1 MIKRGRRNFNAN
13 FKAKV
18 ALEAIREQST
28 LSEIAAKYNLHPNQ
42 ITTWKKQLLSST
54 ESIFDK
60 GKKSDKLPDIEKQRD
75 ELYKV
80 VGQLKV
86 ENDWLKKK
94 SEQIFGKNWENDF
107 GR

>member
-1 MIKRGRRNFNAN
+1 MSKRKRRNFSAS

-18 ALEAIREQST
+18 ALEALKERAT
-28 LSEIAAKYNLHPNQ
+28 LSELAAKYDLHPNQ
-42 ITTWKKQLLSST
+42 ISDWKKQLLSGT
-54 ESIFDK
+54 EQVFSN
-60 GKKSDKLPDIEKQRD
+60 GKHSEPEPDRQQQLD

-94 SEQIFGKNWENDF
+94 SEQVFGKNWKDEIS
-107 GR
+107 R

>member
-1 MIKRGRRNFNAN
+1 MSKRERRNFNAS
-13 FKAKV
+13 FKTKV
-18 ALEAIREQST
+18 ALEAIKERST

-42 ITTWKKQLLSST
+42 ITNWKKQLLSNT
-54 ESIFDK
+54 ESLFEHGRK
-60 GKKSDKLPDIEKQRD
+60 RNKLPDIEKQRD

-94 SEQIFGKNWENDF
+94 SEQIIGKNWEDGF